1 MGKIIKVKVKQP
13 GKEQPTF
20 KDFLNVLNNYAK
32 DKYGVKVQQLNKDV
46 YIQDIIC
53 AALYKDDIFK
63 LWYEEYK
70 KGNNIYRDEFDV
82 LLYYQTI
89 QMFVNMFGKEQDTLN

>member
-1 MGKIIKVKVKQP
+1 MGKIIKVKVKQLN
-13 GKEQPTF
+13 KNKITF
-20 KDFLNVLNNYAK
+20 QEFLNVLNNYAK
-32 DKYGVKVQQLNKDV
+32 GKYGVKVQQLNKDV

-53 AALYKDDIFK
+53 TALYKDDIFK

-70 KGNNIYRDEFDV
+70 KGNNIYKDEFDV

-89 QMFVNMFGKEQDTLN
+89 QMFVNIFGKEQDTLN